1 MKYWGRETDMMVT
14 ERNSSLIGKIT
25 MLVMG
30 IFVVN
35 TALALDG
42 SGTQEDPWRI
52 KSLDDF
58 NDFAADA
65 NYWDDYTRLETD
77 VNLAGR
83 IYSIAVIAPDVNNSN
98 RYFDGIAFTGTFDG
112 SGFVISNLTI
122 NTAAAD
128 NDFLGLFGK
137 IMGAEIKNLG
147 IETVNIVGINSTSDR
162 NGNAEAAL
170 AAENNGGSI
179 SNCYSTGSVAGGIN
193 SIALGGLVGYND
205 GIIKNCYSTCSVSGG
220 VNSTALGGL
229 VGINQNLIDKCYS
242 IGPVSGESGSSDVC
256 GFIGDNTYGTVSNS
270 FWNKETSGRIS
281 GGGGSGRTTAQME
294 RRSTFTGWDF
304 INVWN
309 IGENQTYPYLRTY
322 LPSDINKDGI
332 VNFLD
337 LATTANQWM
346 EGVE

>member
-1 MKYWGRETDMMVT
+1 MSEK
-14 ERNSSLIGKIT
+14 RNSNLLGKIAI
-25 MLVMG
+25 LVMVS
-30 IFVVN
+30 FVVN
-35 TALALDG
+35 TALALSG
-42 SGTQEDPWRI
+42 SGTEEDPWRI

-58 NDFAADA
+58 NDFSADA

-83 IYSIAVIAPDVNNSN
+83 IYSTAVIAPDVNNSN

-122 NTAAAD
+122 NTAGVD
-128 NDFLGLFGK
+128 NDFLALFGQIIGSK
-137 IMGAEIKNLG
+137 ISNLG
-147 IETVNIVGINSTSDR
+147 IETMNIVGINSTSNRD
-162 NGNAEAAL
+162 GYAEAAL
-170 AAENNGGSI
+170 AAENNGGTI

-205 GIIKNCYSTCSVSGG
+205 GIISNCYSTCSVSGG
-220 VNSTALGGL
+220 SNSTALGGL
-229 VGINQNLIDKCYS
+229 VGINNNLIDKCYS
-242 IGPVSGESGSSDVC
+242 IGPVSGETGSSNVRAL
-256 GFIGDNTYGTVSNS
+256 IGDSTYGTVSNC

-281 GGGGSGRTTAQME
+281 GGGGSGRTTAQMK
-294 RRSTFTGWDF
+294 RRSTFIGWDF

-309 IGENQTYPYLRTY
+309 IGRNQTYPYLRLY
-322 LPSDINKDGI
+322 LPSDINKDGM

-337 LATTANQWM
+337 IAITANQWM